1 MDTIKYRALLETIA
15 KGSLTKAA
23 QTLGY
28 SQPGISHM
36 IRALEREFG
45 FALLQ
50 RGKDAVLPT
59 EDAKKLLPYLRQ
71 IELGERSVLEL
82 AAKISGGEE
91 GAVRIGAFY
100 SVSMHWMPKVIGDFS
115 QQYPGISI
123 QLSEGNRGEV
133 WKWLVQGEIDLGFF
147 SAPVP
152 EGFEFFPI
160 AEDPVM
166 AILPQ
171 NHPLCAF
178 EKVPAELLIR
188 EPFLSPCEGADEEV
202 LRVITEEGLPQP
214 QIRYRIKGD
223 ETIFAMVEAGLGVTL
238 MSRLLAEKTRADVQI
253 RPLEQQHCR
262 VLGIAARQGEQLS
275 PAARRFLEAAAEQ
288 LQREYS

>member
-15 KGSLTKAA
+15 QGSLTKAA
-23 QTLGY
+23 QVLGY

-36 IRALEREFG
+36 IRALEQEFG
-45 FALLQ
+45 FALLR
-50 RGKDAVLPT
+50 RGREVVLPT
-59 EDAKKLLPYLRQ
+59 ENAEKLLPYLRQ
-71 IELGERSVLEL
+71 IERGERSILEL
-82 AAKISGGEE
+82 AAKISGAEE
-91 GAVRIGAFY
+91 GTVRIGAFY
-100 SVSMHWMPKVIGDFS
+100 SVSMHWLPKVIGNFS
-115 QQYPGISI
+115 QKYPGISI
-123 QLSEGNRGEV
+123 QLSEGNHGEV
-133 WKWLVQGEIDLGFF
+133 WRWLVQGEIDLGFF
-147 SAPVP
+147 SAPAP
-152 EGFEFFPI
+152 EGFDFFPI

-171 NHPLCAF
+171 NHPLCAL
-178 EKVPAELLIR
+178 EKIPARLLVK

-202 LRVITEEGLPQP
+202 ERVIREEGLDQP

-238 MSRLLAEKTRADVQI
+238 MSRLLAERTRAEVQI
-253 RPLEQQHCR
+253 RPLEQRHCR
-262 VLGIAARQGEQLS
+262 VLGIAAQPGEQLS

>member
-15 KGSLTKAA
+15 QGSLTKAA
-23 QTLGY
+23 QVLGY

-36 IRALEREFG
+36 IRALEQEFG
-45 FALLQ
+45 FALL
-50 RGKDAVLPT
+50 RRSRDAVFPT
-59 EDAKKLLPYLRQ
+59 ENAEKLLPYLRQ
-71 IELGERSVLEL
+71 IERGERSVLEL
-82 AAKISGGEE
+82 AAKISGAEE
-91 GAVRIGAFY
+91 GVVRIGAFY
-100 SVSMHWMPKVIGDFS
+100 SVSMHWLPKVIGNFS
-115 QQYPGISI
+115 QKYPGISI
-123 QLSEGNRGEV
+123 QLSEGNHGEV
-133 WKWLVQGEIDLGFF
+133 WRWLVQGEIDLGFF
-147 SAPVP
+147 SAPAP
-152 EGFEFFPI
+152 EGFDFFPI

-171 NHPLCAF
+171 NHPLCAL
-178 EKVPAELLIR
+178 KKIPARLLVK

-202 LRVITEEGLPQP
+202 ERVIREEGLDQP

-238 MSRLLAEKTRADVQI
+238 MSRLLAEKTRAEVQI
-253 RPLEQQHCR
+253 RPLEQRHCR
-262 VLGIAARQGEQLS
+262 VLGIAAQPGEQLS

>member
-15 KGSLTKAA
+15 QGSLTKAA
-23 QTLGY
+23 QVLGY

-36 IRALEREFG
+36 IRALEQEFG
-45 FALLQ
+45 FALLR
-50 RGKDAVLPT
+50 RGREVVLPT
-59 EDAKKLLPYLRQ
+59 ENAEKLLPYLRQ
-71 IELGERSVLEL
+71 IERGERSILEL
-82 AAKISGGEE
+82 AAKISGAEE
-91 GAVRIGAFY
+91 GTVRIGAFY
-100 SVSMHWMPKVIGDFS
+100 SVSMHWLPKVIGNFS
-115 QQYPGISI
+115 QKYPGISI
-123 QLSEGNRGEV
+123 QLSEGNHGEV
-133 WKWLVQGEIDLGFF
+133 WRWLVQGEIDLGFF
-147 SAPVP
+147 SAPAP
-152 EGFEFFPI
+152 EGFDFFPI

-171 NHPLCAF
+171 NHPHCAL
-178 EKVPAELLIR
+178 EKIPARLLVK

-202 LRVITEEGLPQP
+202 ERVIREEGLDQP

-238 MSRLLAEKTRADVQI
+238 MSRLLAERTRAEVQI
-253 RPLEQQHCR
+253 RPLEQRHCR
-262 VLGIAARQGEQLS
+262 VLGIAAQPGEQLS

>member
-15 KGSLTKAA
+15 QGSLTKAA
-23 QTLGY
+23 QVLGY

-36 IRALEREFG
+36 IRALEQEFG
-45 FALLQ
+45 FALLR
-50 RGKDAVLPT
+50 RGREAVLPT
-59 EDAKKLLPYLRQ
+59 ENAEKLLPYLRQ
-71 IELGERSVLEL
+71 IERGERSILEL
-82 AAKISGGEE
+82 AAKISGAEE
-91 GAVRIGAFY
+91 GTVRIGAFY
-100 SVSMHWMPKVIGDFS
+100 SVSMHWLPKVIGNFS
-115 QQYPGISI
+115 QKYPGISI
-123 QLSEGNRGEV
+123 QLSEGNHGEV
-133 WKWLVQGEIDLGFF
+133 WRWLVQGEIDLGFF
-147 SAPVP
+147 SAPAP
-152 EGFEFFPI
+152 EGFDFFPI

-171 NHPLCAF
+171 NHPLCAL
-178 EKVPAELLIR
+178 EKIPARLLVK

-202 LRVITEEGLPQP
+202 ERVIREEGLDQP

-238 MSRLLAEKTRADVQI
+238 MSRLLAERTRAEVQI
-253 RPLEQQHCR
+253 RPLEQRHCR
-262 VLGIAARQGEQLS
+262 VLGIAAQPGEQLS

>member
-15 KGSLTKAA
+15 QGSLTKAA
-23 QTLGY
+23 KTLGY

-36 IRALEREFG
+36 IRALEQEFG
-45 FALLQ
+45 FALLR
-50 RGKDAVLPT
+50 RGKDVVLPT
-59 EDAKKLLPYLRQ
+59 ENAEKLLPYLRQ
-71 IELGERSVLEL
+71 IERGERSVLEL
-82 AAKISGGEE
+82 AAKISGAEE

-100 SVSMHWMPKVIGDFS
+100 SVSMHWLPRVIGRFS
-115 QQYPGISI
+115 QAYPGISI

-133 WKWLVQGEIDLGFF
+133 WRWLVQGEIDLGFF

-152 EGFEFFPI
+152 EGFDFFPI

-166 AILPQ
+166 VVLPE
-171 NHPLCAF
+171 NHPLCKL
-178 EKVPAELLIR
+178 EKIPAKRLIK
-188 EPFLSPCEGADEEV
+188 EPFISPCEGADEEV
-202 LRVITEEGLPQP
+202 ERVIREEGLSQP

-223 ETIFAMVEAGLGVTL
+223 ETIFSMVEAGLGVTL
-238 MSRLLAEKTRADVQI
+238 MSRLLAEKTRAEVQI
-253 RPLEQQHCR
+253 RPLEQEHCR

-275 PAARRFLEAAAEQ
+275 PAARRFLAAAEH